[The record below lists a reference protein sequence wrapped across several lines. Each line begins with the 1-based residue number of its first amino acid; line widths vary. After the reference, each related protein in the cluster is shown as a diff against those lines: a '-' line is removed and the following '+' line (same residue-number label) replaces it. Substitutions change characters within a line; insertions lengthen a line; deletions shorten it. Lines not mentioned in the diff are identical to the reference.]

1 MIEPIVEFEVVSEE
15 NSSLQR
21 QQHGTP
27 LQVGGAELHM
37 RQWGLRLTGW
47 TRFRER
53 GSPRHGHNGGGGG
66 RRVTT
71 GTGQAAVM

>member
-1 MIEPIVEFEVVSEE
+1 MRNVRPGSTAPAQAPFLPNVISELMIEPIVEFEVVSEE

-37 RQWGLRLTGW
+37 RQ
-47 TRFRER
+47 
-53 GSPRHGHNGGGGG
+53 
-66 RRVTT
+66 
-71 GTGQAAVM
+71 